1 MSHPINRM
9 YAFGPFRL
17 APDERHL
24 WRDGTCVQLTPKAF
38 DLLVIL
44 AESAGHLLCRH
55 ELIEQLWAQAIVEEH
70 SLTWNI
76 SALRRALG
84 DDGEIPRYIETVRGH
99 GYRFIVPVQCLKPEV
114 STPVSDSP
122 AAVHDLAPVDPP
134 QTTLINTPTANP
146 APWFRHHGRLIL
158 VIAGISLIVLLL
170 ASRLIFSGAP
180 AISPQANSHR
190 PSIAVLG
197 FHNLSNNHDLDWIGD
212 ALTEMLSTELA
223 SGHRINIVP
232 AADIARMHR
241 NTNNRGAGNTWTPA
255 QLTHLRKTLG
265 VKATIVGA
273 YLRQGNAKNQRI
285 RVDVHMQLPAAGTQT
300 TTWSASA
307 TGDDL
312 FALVVRLGQQLR
324 GKLGLM
330 RPNPAQLSEFIASM
344 PSTSA
349 AAADYAS
356 GLSALA
362 SGNALLARTLLV
374 RATRK
379 EPDFPLAHSA
389 LARAWM
395 NLGDNQRAATEARQ
409 ALRHSAGLSYT
420 QRQLLLGLQA
430 EATHQWSQATGAY
443 QKLFD
448 TNPDSLHYGL
458 MLARAQVKAENYAQA
473 KSTLAQLRKLPA
485 PFGNDPRVMMATA
498 NLQANLSENQAY
510 YDTAMRAA
518 RRAMDLDEDELQAK
532 ALSAAANARI
542 NLNDFTA
549 ALTLTQKAK
558 ALYANN
564 DKLSLDVGI
573 NLERM
578 GSAHDGLGQYD
589 KAITAYGDANELFAG
604 IGNRYWQAV
613 SLNNIAGVFFR
624 RDQLAKAQNYYA
636 RALPIFRELH
646 RDTAVAI
653 VLNNLSSVVDS
664 QGNLIQAIEYETQSL
679 ALHRATG
686 TPRSI
691 AAVLLNLGL
700 TSFALGRLDTAGKYL
715 REARNVYLDQHA
727 VADASDAVSG
737 LADLAYARNQLDA
750 ARKGYEH
757 ALAMRR
763 KQKVATSV
771 AWSQRDLAE
780 LDLDTGHPGRALQW
794 ARAALPIFV
803 QAKTRGDIATTHAV
817 IAMALIQLGRHQQAS
832 RETKLLDIDLKNL
845 NDPRSRLGL
854 NIARA
859 TIAWHLGD
867 SAHAELL
874 LTAAL
879 HKAQAMQM
887 KSRIYPIRLE
897 LARLHARRVLNK
909 TTRSQIL
916 QLVSDARRNGFLF
929 VANQAQ
935 KLLHKR
941 AGRVTKL

>member
-1 MSHPINRM
+1 MSHPINRL

-24 WRDGTCVQLTPKAF
+24 WRDGACVQLTPKAF

-44 AESAGHLLCRH
+44 VESAGHLLCRH

-84 DDGEIPRYIETVRGH
+84 DDGEIPRYVETVRGH
-99 GYRFIVPVQCLKPEV
+99 GYRFIVPVQCLTPEV
-114 STPVSDSP
+114 SEPSSDSP
-122 AAVHDLAPVDPP
+122 TAVHDIVPANPP
-134 QTTLINTPTANP
+134 QTTLIDTSAANP
-146 APWFRHHGRLIL
+146 APWFRHHGKLIL
-158 VIAGISLIVLLL
+158 VITGISLIALLL
-170 ASRLIFSGAP
+170 ATRLIFSSTP
-180 AISPQANSHR
+180 AISPQANSRR

-223 SGHRINIVP
+223 SGHMVNIVP
-232 AADIARMHR
+232 AADVARMRH
-241 NTNNRGAGNTWTPA
+241 NMDTQGTDNTWTPA
-255 QLTHLRKTLG
+255 QLARLRKTLG
-265 VKATIVGA
+265 VKATIDGA

-285 RVDVHMQLPAAGTQT
+285 RVDVHMLLSANGTQT
-300 TTWSASA
+300 TTWTASA

-312 FALVVRLGQQLR
+312 FALVVKLGRQLR

-330 RPNPAQLSEFIASM
+330 RPNPAQQSEFMASM
-344 PSTSA
+344 PSTSG

-362 SGNALLARTLLV
+362 SGNALLARTLLA
-374 RATRK
+374 RATQK

-395 NLGDNQRAATEARQ
+395 DLGDNQRAATEARQ

-430 EATHQWSQATGAY
+430 EATHQWNQATGAY

-448 TNPDSLHYGL
+448 TNPDSLYYGL
-458 MLARAQVKAENYAQA
+458 MLARTQMKAENYTQA
-473 KSTLAQLRKLPA
+473 KSTLAQLRKLPT
-485 PFGNDPRVMMATA
+485 PFGNDPRVMMASA
-498 NLQANLSENQAY
+498 NLYANLNENQAY

-518 RRAMDLDEDELQAK
+518 ERAMDLDEDELQAK

-549 ALTLTQKAK
+549 ALTLAKKAK

-578 GSAHDGLGQYD
+578 GMAHNGLGQYD
-589 KAITAYGDANELFAG
+589 QAIKAYGNASESFAG
-604 IGNRYWQAV
+604 IGNRYWQAI
-613 SLNNIAGVFFR
+613 SLNNIAGVYFR
-624 RDQLAKAQNYYA
+624 RDQLAKARNYYV
-636 RALPIFRELH
+636 RALPIFRDLH

-653 VLNNLSSVVDS
+653 VLNNLSSVVGN
-664 QGNLIQAIEYETQSL
+664 QGNLVQAIEYEKQSL

-700 TSFALGRLDTAGKYL
+700 NSFALGRLDAAGKYL

-737 LADLAYARNQLDA
+737 LADLAYARNQLEA
-750 ARKGYEH
+750 ARKGYER

-780 LDLDTGHPGRALQW
+780 LDLDTGHPERALQL
-794 ARAALPIFV
+794 ARTALPIFIH
-803 QAKTRGDIATTHAV
+803 AKTRGDIATTHAV
-817 IAMALIQLGRHQQAS
+817 IAMALIQLGRRHQAS
-832 RETKLLDIDLKNL
+832 RETRLLDTDLKNL
-845 NDPRSRLGL
+845 DDPRIQLGL
-854 NIARA
+854 DIARA
-859 TIAWHLGD
+859 SIAWHLGD
-867 SAHAELL
+867 DAHAKLL

-879 HKAQAMQM
+879 RQAQAMQM
-887 KSRIYPIRLE
+887 KSRIYPTRLE
-897 LARLHARRVLNK
+897 LARLQAQHPLDQ
-909 TTRSQIL
+909 TTRKQIL
-916 QLVSDARRNGFLF
+916 QLVSEARRSGFLF

-935 KLLHKR
+935 KLLHKP
-941 AGRVTKL
+941 AGRAAEL

>member
-1 MSHPINRM
+1 MSHLINRL

-24 WRDGTCVQLTPKAF
+24 WRDGACVQLTPKAF

-44 AESAGHLLCRH
+44 VESAGHLLCRH

-76 SALRRALG
+76 SALRRTLG

-99 GYRFIVPVQCLKPEV
+99 GYRFIVPVQCLKPEAAEA
-114 STPVSDSP
+114 VSDSP
-122 AAVHDLAPVDPP
+122 TVVHDIAPVDPP

-146 APWFRHHGRLIL
+146 APWFQHPGRLIL

-241 NTNNRGAGNTWTPA
+241 NTNIRGAGNTWTAA
-255 QLTHLRKTLG
+255 QLARLRKTLG
-265 VKATIVGA
+265 VKATIDGA

-285 RVDVHMQLPAAGTQT
+285 RVDVHMQLPAGGTRT
-300 TTWSASA
+300 TTWTASA
-307 TGDDL
+307 TSDDL
-312 FALVVRLGQQLR
+312 FALVVKLGQQLR

-330 RPNPAQLSEFIASM
+330 RPNPAQQSEFMASM
-344 PSTSA
+344 PSTSE

-362 SGNALLARTLLV
+362 SGNALLARTLLA
-374 RATRK
+374 RATQK

-395 NLGDNQRAATEARQ
+395 DLGDNQRATTEARQ

-430 EATHQWSQATGAY
+430 EATHQWNQAIGAY

-448 TNPDSLHYGL
+448 TNPDSLYYGL
-458 MLARAQVKAENYAQA
+458 MLARAQMKAANYTQA

-485 PFGNDPRVMMATA
+485 PFGNDPRVTMARA
-498 NLQANLSENQAY
+498 NLHAALNENRAY

-518 RRAMDLDEDELQAK
+518 GRAMDLDEDELQAK

-542 NLNDFTA
+542 KLNDFTA
-549 ALTLTQKAK
+549 ALTLTEKAK
-558 ALYANN
+558 RLFANN
-564 DKLSLDVGI
+564 DNPSLDVGI

-578 GSAHDGLGQYD
+578 GMAHDGLGQYD
-589 KAITAYGDANELFAG
+589 QAIDVYDDANELFAS

-613 SLNNIAGVFFR
+613 SLNNIAGVYFR
-624 RDQLAKAQNYYA
+624 RDQLAKAQNYYT

-646 RDTAVAI
+646 RDAAVAI
-653 VLNNLSSVVDS
+653 VLNNLSPVVGN
-664 QGNLIQAIEYETQSL
+664 QGNLTQAVEYEKQSL

-691 AAVLLNLGL
+691 ASVLLNLGL
-700 TSFALGRLDTAGKYL
+700 TSFALGRLDAAGKYL

-750 ARKGYEH
+750 ARKGYEY

-780 LDLDTGHPGRALQW
+780 LDLDTGHPGRALQL
-794 ARAALPIFV
+794 ARTALPTFV
-803 QAKTRGDIATTHAV
+803 QAETRGDIATTHAV
-817 IAMALIQLGRHQQAS
+817 IAMALIQLGHRRQAS
-832 RETKLLDIDLKNL
+832 RETRLLDTDLKTL
-845 NDPRSRLGL
+845 DDPRTRLGL
-854 NIARA
+854 NIARG
-859 TIAWHLGD
+859 TIAWHLGNN
-867 SAHAELL
+867 AHAERL

-879 HKAQAMQM
+879 HKAQRMQM
-887 KSRIYPIRLE
+887 KSRIYPAQLE
-897 LARLHARRVLNK
+897 LARLHSQGTLDK
-909 TTRSQIL
+909 TTRKQIL
-916 QLVSDARRNGFLF
+916 QLVSEARRNGFLF
-929 VANQAQ
+929 VAKQAQ
-935 KLLHKR
+935 KLLHQP
-941 AGRVTKL
+941 AGETTAL